1 MIRLLIFALSRWWGL
16 IILGAIPVI
25 FGIYYGVGSHQV
37 TYRSVGQETVAHFL
51 SGDGSS
57 LDQNGYLQLEN
68 DPNLYVLNES
78 DFTPT
83 LNGNSFG
90 DGDVISFIYRP
101 DSATS
106 FDVKATNTST
116 HLQGNFYTIEQITVA
131 GSNGQSP
138 KVYTSSEYSRNP
150 KGFYQ
155 NNWWPSSPNNWWH
168 IGGGLV
174 VFGLIIVGL
183 ALVVPMLRGKNKS
196 KAQQAFNAI
205 PTARAGAPVG
215 AQPQVNAYGQPY
227 QNPNQYPQYPQR
239 PYQNPAQYQQPQYP
253 PQPGQYNLPP
263 QYPQYPQQQGQ
274 QYWEY
279 PQQGGSYEPTQRA
292 DPPRN

>member
-1 MIRLLIFALSRWWGL
+1 MIRLLIFALSRQWGL
-16 IILGAIPVI
+16 IILGGILVI
-25 FGIYYGVGSHQV
+25 AGIYYGAGSHQV

-57 LDQNGYLQLEN
+57 SDQNGYLQLEN

-78 DFTPT
+78 DFTPA

-101 DSATS
+101 DSTTS

-116 HLQGNFYTIEQITVA
+116 QLQGNFYTIEQITVA

-138 KVYTSSEYSRNP
+138 KVYTSSEYKQNP

-174 VFGLIIVGL
+174 VFGLIIAGL
-183 ALVVPMLRGKNKS
+183 ALVVSMLGGKS
-196 KAQQAFNAI
+196 KAQPKQTYQQGGQQY
-205 PTARAGAPVG
+205 PY
-215 AQPQVNAYGQPY
+215 QPQTNTYGQPY
-227 QNPNQYPQYPQR
+227 QHPDQYPQYPQQSYR
-239 PYQNPAQYQQPQYP
+239 NAPQYQQPQYP
-253 PQPGQYNLPP
+253 PQSGQYNLPP
-263 QYPQYPQQQGQ
+263 QYPQYPQQPGQ

-292 DPPRN
+292 DPSRN